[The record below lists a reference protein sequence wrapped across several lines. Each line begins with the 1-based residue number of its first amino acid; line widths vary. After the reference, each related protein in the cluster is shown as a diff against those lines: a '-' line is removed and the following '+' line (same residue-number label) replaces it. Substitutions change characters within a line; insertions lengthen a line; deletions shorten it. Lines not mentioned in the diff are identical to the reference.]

1 MDRINIKIGDLELR
15 NNSKGEP
22 LINIEM
28 EIVDWKESGH
38 YCYTVARW
46 KDGDLLFVGGRP
58 FNVDLGD
65 FLKLAQIGHNFIQE
79 KEEF

>member
-22 LINIEM
+22 LISIEM

-38 YCYTVARW
+38 CYTVARW

-58 FNVDLGD
+58 FNVDLD
-65 FLKLAQIGHNFIQE
+65 VFLKLAKIGHNFIQDE
-79 KEEF
+79 DEF

>member
-1 MDRINIKIGDLELR
+1 MDRINTKIGDLELR
-15 NNSKGEP
+15 NNWKGEP
-22 LINIEM
+22 LQSMRM
-28 EIVDWKESGH
+28 EIVEWQESGH
-38 YCYTVARW
+38 CYTVARW